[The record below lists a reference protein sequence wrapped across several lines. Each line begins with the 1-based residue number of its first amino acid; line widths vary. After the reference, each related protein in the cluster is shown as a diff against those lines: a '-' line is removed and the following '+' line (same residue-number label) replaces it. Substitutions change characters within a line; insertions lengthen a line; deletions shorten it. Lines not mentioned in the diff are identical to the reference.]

1 MNEDLIYQI
10 LYQIQKLRE
19 EVYDLRQTVDQVHL
33 MTLPKQEPIQ
43 INVQDYEQPSR

>member
-1 MNEDLIYQI
+1 MNEELIYQI

-19 EVYDLRQTVDQVHL
+19 EVYDLRQTVDQIHL
-33 MTLPKQEPIQ
+33 TTPPNQEPIE